1 MLYCGIQYVRVLYIY
16 YCHVMIYNGMFRF
29 CSMFY
34 HLSQMY
40 IYIYWLFNYLHIHGL
55 CSLCNVISCHV
66 MYMLYIYI
74 YINLYCFNL
83 NYQSAKRFRV
93 PPWRVCDRGRFYSNF
108 RIVRAWERSY
118 LWING
123 DESDWSTVRFNG
135 FCCFVGNL
143 DRKPWFLPNKKGHAD
158 DAVFGMYG

>member
-1 MLYCGIQYVRVLYIY
+1 MVCFVFVQCFITYHKCVYTYIDY
-16 YCHVMIYNGMFRF
+16 LI
-29 CSMFY
+29 
-34 HLSQMY
+34 
-40 IYIYWLFNYLHIHGL
+40 IYIYMVYVL
-55 CSLCNVISCHV
+55 CVMLYHV
-66 MYMLYIYI
+66 MSCICCIYI

-135 FCCFVGNL
+135 FRCFVGNL
-143 DRKPWFLPNKKGHAD
+143 DRKPWFLQNKKGHAD